1 MNPKPRVPGAS
12 AAQGELL
19 ARRLERLSSRAKTQ
33 DEGTTGATWVATFPV
48 GVELFAL
55 PVASLAAAVPLRL
68 VTPVP
73 LAPASLVG
81 VFRHEGEI
89 LPVFSLASLLGVR
102 GWRTDPAVVLV
113 LQLKGDRRVGVDC
126 EQVPVPVA
134 LETDRVNEARAAE
147 PGPVALVRRPS
158 ADPIQLV
165 DPERL
170 LEGRAR

>member
-1 MNPKPRVPGAS
+1 MNPKPRSPS
-12 AAQGELL
+12 AAAVQGGLL
-19 ARRLERLSSRAKTQ
+19 ARRLELLSSRTRTSA
-33 DEGTTGATWVATFPV
+33 EGTTGATWVATFPV
-48 GVELFAL
+48 GAELFAL

-113 LQLKGDRRVGVDC
+113 LQLRGERRVGVDC

-134 LETDRVNEARAAE
+134 VETERVTRAWAAE
-147 PGPVALVRRPS
+147 RGPVALLRRPD
-158 ADPIQLV
+158 ADPLQLV